1 MVASVCFDVVFCF
14 VDLTIISLLSY
25 AGLPS
30 NCSGLAPSKGMKAY
44 HLTTSTSYVPW
55 N

>member
-1 MVASVCFDVVFCF
+1 MVASVCFDVVFCL

-25 AGLPS
+25 TGLPS
-30 NCSGLAPSKGMKAY
+30 NCSGLAPSNGMKTY
-44 HLTTSTSYVPW
+44 QLITSTSYVPW